1 MEAAKAKELAKAFV
15 RGFYLQGNLYGLIN
29 ADTTDPNLIGF
40 ATQSAQYARGREA
53 VLHIL
58 QQEYALIA
66 PCRLFRARF
75 HVHLAPREFSVTCLL
90 VLRTAQS
97 SSMILHRLILMYRLA
112 DEGTPVLRGIH
123 LTRSYH
129 HESTYRLVCSRI
141 LSTIVARDRA
151 AIPSTAEALVPMFTQ
166 SAFITYRMT
175 GNRFLLTEYS
185 DDLWRM
191 LGYSSE
197 AHFKKAVGVN
207 LMTLLDKTERKA
219 VQTSVARQLEQRDV
233 YQVEYSIRHAEGR
246 LLHIIEYGGH
256 SLFHDDK
263 NVYHAVLLDIT
274 PLQEASDALMYQ
286 VSYDSLT
293 GLFNQSTFC
302 QRVQELLDANLGEN
316 FELMALDIT
325 RFKIINDLFGE
336 DTGDSILRYLADFF
350 KETHLAKSVFGRL
363 HSDIFL
369 LFYPAE
375 KNNRE
380 RFIKTLKVLASS
392 FTLGYR
398 VTVRFGVYAVGDQ
411 RRPESRL
418 PVTTMIDRAVLALS
432 KAKRSGLLDCAEYN
446 ETMRH
451 KILTEQS
458 VVNEMNDAL
467 ANRNFVI
474 YLQPK
479 YDASTERVVGAEALV
494 RWIHP
499 KQGMIPPG
507 DFIPIFEHNGFIFQ
521 LDQYIWEETCR
532 LLRRWLDEGKNPP
545 PISVNV
551 SRVDFYSPQLVAI
564 LSTLVK
570 KYSLPPSLLELE
582 LTESAYTENPQ
593 QIIAVTKKLQDAGFK
608 ILMDDFGSG
617 YSSLNMLKDLPVDIL
632 KIDLKFLAQE
642 GTTGRG
648 GNILNSIVR
657 MAKWMRMPVI
667 VEGVET
673 REQVNFLRTIGC
685 EFIQGYFFAQPM
697 PVEDYER
704 IMTRQEMR
712 VPVSTQV
719 KASWPDIKDFDDL
732 LDPNTNFNHL
742 FTGII
747 GGIALYEF
755 ANGQLEGLRASE
767 NFFQLLNGN
776 PGDVMNRAHKV
787 LDSIAEEDRPRLLDA
802 IERARTE
809 NQATE
814 CIIRRRILDGT
825 TLWLRARCSVILNSP
840 DRLLL
845 FITWEDVSEQY
856 DISIR
861 LQKSLDNL
869 PCGFLVGEMKDDHI
883 TISFANRWMYEMYN
897 VPTDDVLTRR
907 VRPLSALIGQEMHD
921 LFLVHTRAALKQSD
935 PYILE
940 YPRLLVTNELR
951 RFRALIHAIQR
962 PDGVIVGFANV
973 YDVTGQPPSPHALS
987 LTDLPL
993 PPPDAFATTAV

>member
-1 MEAAKAKELAKAFV
+1 MEAVKAKELAKAFV

-207 LMTLLDKTERKA
+207 LMTLLDKAERKA
-219 VQTSVARQLEQRDV
+219 VQTSIARQLEQRDV

-302 QRVQELLDANLGEN
+302 QRVQELLDANLDES

-467 ANRNFVI
+467 ANRDFVI

-479 YDASTERVVGAEALV
+479 YDASTERIVGAEALV
-494 RWIHP
+494 RWLHP

-593 QIIAVTKKLQDAGFK
+593 QIIAVTKKLQNVGFK

-657 MAKWMRMPVI
+657 MAKWMHMPVI

-673 REQVNFLRTIGC
+673 RDQANFLRAIGC
-685 EFIQGYFFAQPM
+685 EYIQGYYFSKPM
-697 PVEDYER
+697 PVADYEELMAR
-704 IMTRQEMR
+704 METDSA
-712 VPVSTQV
+712 PAGTTS
-719 KASWPDIKDFDDL
+719 SPWPDIRDFDELFDPGAK
-732 LDPNTNFNHL
+732 LDHILNGL
-742 FTGII
+742 V

-755 ANGQLEGLRASE
+755 ANGRLEGLRANE
-767 NFFQLLNGN
+767 KFFRLLHST
-776 PGDVMNRAHKV
+776 PSDLMNNSRHV
-787 LDSIAEEDRPRLLDA
+787 LDFIVDEDRPRLLDA
-802 IERARTE
+802 IEHARKYRRS
-809 NQATE
+809 TE
-814 CIIRRRILDGT
+814 CIVRRRILDGQ
-825 TLWLRARCSVILNSP
+825 TLWLRARCSIILDSKE
-840 DRLLL
+840 RVLL
-845 FITWEDVSEQY
+845 FISWDDVSEQY
-856 DISIR
+856 ALPIELHQLIDTI
-861 LQKSLDNL
+861 
-869 PCGFLVGEMKDDHI
+869 PCGFMIGEMEND
-883 TISFANRWMYEMYN
+883 TVTVSFINRRLCEMYDLS
-897 VPTDDVLTRR
+897 PDAVLKRR
-907 VRPLSALIGQEMHD
+907 VPSLDDLIGKELSD
-921 LFLVHTRAALKQSD
+921 LFLPHIHAAAGHSG
-935 PYILE
+935 PYTVE
-940 YPRLLVTNELR
+940 YPRQGKDDTLR
-951 RFRALIHAIQR
+951 RFRAVLQAVRRQ
-962 PDGVIVGFANV
+962 DGALTIYATV
-973 YDVTGQPPSPHALS
+973 YDITRAPSDPTARKVTDPPR
-987 LTDLPL
+987 D
-993 PPPDAFATTAV
+993 